1 MTTALYRYFKIY
13 TESIALT
20 YLEKWS
26 FYTSFASYFVL
37 LTKDKQIRT
46 TGGQSNLV
54 SFDMKT
60 KTVITVLLIFG
71 LATSCVQGQSG
82 FLLPGGVK
90 QIEIPFE
97 YVNSFIILNIA
108 FNGSLPL
115 KFIFDTGA
123 EHTILTKREISDL
136 LQVHY
141 DREFHVKGSDL
152 NVELVAYLARN
163 IRLQIQDKDI
173 VAPSEDILV
182 LKEDYFRFEE
192 YAGLAVHGILAGH
205 VFSRYLIKINYQ
217 RKVLTLYERGS
228 YKMLEQGFQP
238 ITAELFRNKIYLN
251 TQAQLRQDTTTTVK
265 LLLDTG
271 AGMPILF
278 FTNTNLLIQPSP
290 NAIPSNIGMGLG
302 GYLEGFVGRTA
313 GLKLGN
319 FSQKGVL
326 TYFQSIDTTQD
337 LSHLNGRN
345 GLIGNGILSRF
356 QLVIDYPG
364 ATIWLKPTRSYLK
377 EFVYD
382 RSGLSIVASG
392 TNLNYFSV
400 LNVLPDSPAEEA
412 DIHAGDRVLGIGWLA
427 SSFHTLAELQTLL
440 HKKPG
445 KKVKITIKR
454 DGKILKKQIVLRNL
468 I

>member
-141 DREFHVKGSDL
+141 DREF
-152 NVELVAYLARN
+152 R
-163 IRLQIQDKDI
+163 
-173 VAPSEDILV
+173 P
-182 LKEDYFRFEE
+182 
-192 YAGLAVHGILAGH
+192 
-205 VFSRYLIKINYQ
+205 
-217 RKVLTLYERGS
+217 
-228 YKMLEQGFQP
+228 
-238 ITAELFRNKIYLN
+238 
-251 TQAQLRQDTTTTVK
+251 
-265 LLLDTG
+265 
-271 AGMPILF
+271 
-278 FTNTNLLIQPSP
+278 
-290 NAIPSNIGMGLG
+290 
-302 GYLEGFVGRTA
+302 
-313 GLKLGN
+313 
-319 FSQKGVL
+319 
-326 TYFQSIDTTQD
+326 
-337 LSHLNGRN
+337 
-345 GLIGNGILSRF
+345 
-356 QLVIDYPG
+356 
-364 ATIWLKPTRSYLK
+364 
-377 EFVYD
+377 
-382 RSGLSIVASG
+382 
-392 TNLNYFSV
+392 
-400 LNVLPDSPAEEA
+400 
-412 DIHAGDRVLGIGWLA
+412 
-427 SSFHTLAELQTLL
+427 
-440 HKKPG
+440 
-445 KKVKITIKR
+445 
-454 DGKILKKQIVLRNL
+454 
-468 I
+468 